1 MPILHSRAPRAKFST
16 DGPAAPRARGVFAIV
31 EAMDDDLPTIMRTST
46 FGTHGRAASALRRRQ
61 RAGTLHRVAPGCF
74 VPADVWQQL
83 WPREQHV
90 LLVRAHV
97 PLVDSRCVVSHSS
110 AAAVHG
116 WADLDTLPAR
126 IHVTRDRGRP
136 QLRSLVRIHVAPL
149 AVDDIVEVD
158 GLRVTSP
165 LRTAIDVAHDIPF
178 AGAVA
183 AVDSALHLDMFDK
196 TVLSEAFARYAERR
210 GREEARHVLRFS
222 DGRAESAAESLG
234 RIVLCELGAPK
245 PVLQKKLYDGT
256 RELARVDF
264 FFDGQGVV
272 LETDG
277 FVKYADE
284 RYLRGRDPADV
295 FVNEKRREQELM
307 LSPEVRAVIR
317 AEWRDLRQP
326 ARLRRLLIGAGV
338 PVP

>member
-1 MPILHSRAPRAKFST
+1 M
-16 DGPAAPRARGVFAIV
+16 
-31 EAMDDDLPTIMRTST
+31 
-46 FGTHGRAASALRRRQ
+46 
-61 RAGTLHRVAPGCF
+61 
-74 VPADVWQQL
+74 
-83 WPREQHV
+83 
-90 LLVRAHV
+90 
-97 PLVDSRCVVSHSS
+97 
-110 AAAVHG
+110 
-116 WADLDTLPAR
+116 
-126 IHVTRDRGRP
+126 
-136 QLRSLVRIHVAPL
+136 RIHVAPL

-234 RIVLCELGAPK
+234 RIVLCELGVPK